1 MAANFGRY
9 WRPCLNLK
17 GGIPMRN
24 LKRAL
29 SLGLTAAMISGL
41 MVMSSSAASYADV
54 TSEDNQE
61 AIEVLEAVGIM
72 IGDENGDFNPDQ
84 NVTRNEMAV
93 VMSNLMEYNVA
104 SYKDTSPF
112 TDVPSWAE
120 PYVAACYTNGITAGT
135 SATTY
140 GGSDTVTTAQAA
152 LMLMKALGYFQ
163 YASDFGGDWQLATV
177 RQGNDIDLFVGV
189 DSGVTQAMTRND
201 VAQLV
206 LNTLESGTVTAN
218 AGSSITVG
226 DITITNDVKY
236 DYITSGEK
244 YAQAINDDRTTN
256 NDGDLVRGFIVE
268 LGEQLYLGDLM
279 KKGGQDDFGRPSAI
293 WSYNNKEIGTYA
305 DEADYVYTEAISEK
319 DLYNE
324 LGATIMDYT
333 WSVYWNGK
341 DLGSVKPS
349 KNITDD
355 YNHTATGTLTEVFV
369 DNADKTVVVTEVDTF
384 LAEVVRVNENDDKT
398 TITLNYLD
406 GLHYLSNATGRQS
419 SIEVDS
425 TDLVDGDKILVTL
438 YEDGNQFSIASMVKA
453 ETATGTVTAVKSVY
467 DENDNK
473 DGTYVMMDGSKYNYV
488 GNTFANDLAD
498 TDLEDPTI
506 NAENIL
512 YLDTYGNMIA
522 FEATERDVNYLY
534 VQDDI
539 QDLNGAKA
547 MVTFG
552 DDGREETISVTK
564 LTYTNNNGSNWYT
577 VEKNGTTIAN
587 ELEQGVYSYVKQGST
602 YELTQL
608 VDVNTAANSWANYPN
623 AKSEYDDGASDANN
637 VYTIKNGL
645 NAIQY
650 TPNGGKPQNVVSL
663 NNATIFVDVEGAV
676 VYTGYSNVPTM
687 TDISFYVVYNKQL
700 NADVVFITDGADNST
715 SDSYFLLTENNP
727 LTTKTEDGVVYRE
740 YSAWVD
746 GEKTTVTMKGIFK
759 DSSGA
764 EFVKNTLYKID
775 TITPEGYI
783 TDATNVTTAGVANVN
798 SGDFSLAYSATQN
811 VPMTKT
817 SNTIR
822 IQNDSKIA
830 DCDNNTVSG
839 TNPAQKIYAYNS
851 DTVFMQVYKNSSGN
865 WVISRSNSNAI
876 NTNDDTQA
884 GNSNVYVI
892 AVDDKDARTPVATL
906 VYIVNQNE
914 ATFTEYQVNLTLGTN
929 VTAAPLTNG
938 GVTVN
943 SGDSVL
949 AGSTLTLTPAVAPG
963 YKVDSVTV
971 NGTPVTVNGDG
982 TTYTIPVNGVTNIE
996 VTAVLNTD
1004 VNVTLNVLNGARVVI
1019 DGKGYT
1025 SATQPLTLTAEKEV
1039 HVQVQ
1044 WGGVAADSKIVSWGN
1059 SNLTNYGDPASTTGE
1074 YYFTPTAADNGKTLE
1089 VGVATHSL
1097 TLAAGVNATW
1107 TYNGVS
1113 GSVTG
1118 AGSAVAI
1125 PENAVVTLNDGTY
1138 YLKDSN
1144 GNYLKGDYT
1153 MTADLTISASDKYNK
1168 IDSVVTIVN
1177 NVGAT
1182 DQALLGE
1189 VTATVAAADQYV
1201 KAGDKIKVTITAANV
1216 GTASINT
1223 AITGAFSVNRGA
1235 TLAGTYSTAQDLIQT
1250 STTGWSGNATGGV
1263 IDNATHLEYD
1273 ALGTSADVTL
1283 TLTLGGGQA

>member
-1 MAANFGRY
+1 
-9 WRPCLNLK
+9 
-17 GGIPMRN
+17 
-24 LKRAL
+24 
-29 SLGLTAAMISGL
+29 
-41 MVMSSSAASYADV
+41 
-54 TSEDNQE
+54 
-61 AIEVLEAVGIM
+61 
-72 IGDENGDFNPDQ
+72 
-84 NVTRNEMAV
+84 
-93 VMSNLMEYNVA
+93 
-104 SYKDTSPF
+104 
-112 TDVPSWAE
+112 
-120 PYVAACYTNGITAGT
+120 
-135 SATTY
+135 
-140 GGSDTVTTAQAA
+140 
-152 LMLMKALGYFQ
+152 
-163 YASDFGGDWQLATV
+163 
-177 RQGNDIDLFVGV
+177 
-189 DSGVTQAMTRND
+189 MTRND

-369 DNADKTVVVTEVDTF
+369 DNADKTVVVTEMDTF
-384 LAEVVRVNENDDKT
+384 LAEVVRVNENDDET

-564 LTYTNNNGSNWYT
+564 LTYTNNNGGKWET

-608 VDVNTAANSWANYPN
+608 VDVNTAANDWTGYPN
-623 AKSEYDDGASDANN
+623 AKSQYDNGASDANH

-650 TPNGGKPQNVVSL
+650 TPNGGKTQNVVSL
-663 NNATIFVDVEGAV
+663 NNSTIFVDVEGEV

-740 YSAWVD
+740 YSAWVN

-759 DSSGA
+759 DSNTGA
-764 EFVKNTLYKID
+764 EFVKNVLYKID

-783 TDATNVTTAGVANVN
+783 TAASNVTTAGVANVN

-914 ATFTEYQVNLTLGTN
+914 ATFTEYQVNLTLGAN
-929 VTAAPLTNG
+929 VTAAATTLTNG

-963 YKVDSVTV
+963 YKVNSVTV

-982 TTYTIPVNGVTNIE
+982 TTYTIPVNGVTNIV

-1025 SATQPLTLTAEKEV
+1025 SATQPLTLTADKEV

-1059 SNLTNYGDPASTTGE
+1059 SNLTNYGDPAGTTGE

-1089 VGVATHSL
+1089 VGVATHNL
-1097 TLAAGVNATW
+1097 ELAANMTADW
-1107 TYNGVS
+1107 SYNGV
-1113 GSVTG
+1113 TG
-1118 AGSAVAI
+1118 TVSSTTPTAI
-1125 PENAVVTLNDGTY
+1125 PEGANVTMKVNAGTAYYVKNDTEY
-1138 YLKDSN
+1138 K
-1144 GNYLKGDYT
+1144 KGGESFT
-1153 MTADLTISASDKYNK
+1153 AFAMTAPVSVSATKYHKIEVQVDASSLDAAADMNNQTLTATIANAGFDGYIKEGDNLTVQFGGIESAIGSTAINANLT
-1168 IDSVVTIVN
+1168 SST
-1177 NVGAT
+1177 G
-1182 DQALLGE
+1182 
-1189 VTATVAAADQYV
+1189 VTATSGSYAASPILGASVATNP
-1201 KAGDKIKVTITAANV
+1201 GDDTVTF
-1216 GTASINT
+1216 ASWTN
-1223 AITGAFSVNRGA
+1223 
-1235 TLAGTYSTAQDLIQT
+1235 
-1250 STTGWSGNATGGV
+1250 
-1263 IDNATHLEYD
+1263 
-1273 ALGTSADVTL
+1273 ADVVVIYTL
-1283 TLTLGGGQA
+1283 TK